1 MGIFTRMA
9 RSGMVAPE
17 GGSGGGMRVRLI
29 LAVAVWVLSGQGAM
43 AQQSPNPQGPAEL
56 PPESFADVQYVD
68 STGCV
73 FLRAG
78 LNGKVMWIPRVTKDG
93 RPLCGYAPSLA
104 ASAPAAAQ
112 AVDAGIALTAPAP
125 AAAEVRPAAPP
136 PEDRQAKAAAARGPA
151 PVRCAAEV
159 PLPVRVPLVSG
170 GMAVMCLTDQARM
183 ASQTVVLRFEDAVPL
198 APAAGQVLVCPH
210 DAGVVQRVPVMSG
223 GETLLCTAGTGSLA
237 RLSVPKLRAGSQTL
251 PATQGRFVQ
260 VAIFAEPANAER
272 TRAWLAGL
280 GLPVATGR
288 LTRRGQ
294 EFDVIFAGPFSTAG
308 TADATLALVRDAG
321 FEDAFLR

>member
-1 MGIFTRMA
+1 
-9 RSGMVAPE
+9 
-17 GGSGGGMRVRLI
+17 MRARLI

-43 AQQSPNPQGPAEL
+43 AEHSLDPQGPAEL
-56 PPESFADVQYVD
+56 PPESFTDVQYVD

-78 LNGKVMWIPRVTKDG
+78 LNGKVTWIPRVTKDRG
-93 RPLCGYAPSLA
+93 PLCGYAPSLA
-104 ASAPAAAQ
+104 PSAPAGQ
-112 AVDAGIALTAPAP
+112 AVDAGTALTTPAP
-125 AAAEVRPAAPP
+125 AAAKVQPAATP

-151 PVRCAAEV
+151 PARCAAEV

-170 GMAVMCLTDQARM
+170 GTAVMCLTDQARM
-183 ASQTVVLRFEDAVPL
+183 ASQTVVLRFEDATPL

-210 DAGVVQRVPVMSG
+210 DAEVVQRLPVMSG

-237 RLSVPKLRAGSQTL
+237 RLSVPKLRAGSQTV
-251 PATQGRFVQ
+251 PEMQGRFVQ
-260 VAIFAEPANAER
+260 VASFAQPANAER
-272 TRAWLAGL
+272 TRAWLTGL

-294 EFDVIFAGPFSTAG
+294 EFEVIFAGPFSTAD
-308 TADATLALVRDAG
+308 TADATLALVRAAG
-321 FEDAFLR
+321 FDDAFLR